1 MKKIDKSWIKP
12 LFLGSVYLGTGGGG
26 KTNNAV
32 YLLEELFSSNVSVP
46 LIPCRELEN
55 GKYYAGSGLVGS
67 PTLLDDFLFSGHESM
82 PSINKLAKI
91 TNSEITG
98 LYTLECAGI
107 NALYPL
113 FTAVLSGLPLID
125 GDCISTAFPELQMT
139 TLHINNIP
147 LSPFCL
153 SDIRG
158 NVTTFYEEDTFM
170 LELKIRNHLASFS
183 NVGFFSCG
191 MLKGETL
198 KRSMIPNTVTHAMEI
213 GRVFMECTDYSDLL
227 SRLVTVTK
235 NSVYGAAIELF
246 KGKILEIDDTTN
258 DNWQIL
264 KIMGIES
271 YSSDNYRILMKNE
284 FIAGFKNDSI
294 SVMVPDLISLIDM
307 DTLMPVDISELKP
320 QMKVSVIGM
329 PAPLPLKTPT
339 ALSIVGPSSFG
350 YKRTYKALEELY
362 FDYYY

>member
-1 MKKIDKSWIKP
+1 MKKIDKSWIRP
-12 LFLGSVYLGTGGGG
+12 LFLGSVFLGTGGGG
-26 KTNNAV
+26 KINNSV
-32 YLLEELFSSNVSVP
+32 YLLEELFSSNVSIP
-46 LIPCRELEN
+46 LISCRELEDK
-55 GKYYAGSGLVGS
+55 GYYAGTGMVGS
-67 PTLLDDFLFSGHESM
+67 PAVLDDFLFSGQESM
-82 PSINKLAKI
+82 PSIKELTDI
-91 TNSEITG
+91 TKTEAAG

-113 FTAVLSGLPLID
+113 FTAALYGLPIID

-158 NVTTFYEEDTFM
+158 NVTTFCEDDTFM
-170 LELKIRNHLASFS
+170 LEMKIRSHLANYN

-191 MLKGETL
+191 MLKGEIL
-198 KRSMIPNTVTHAMEI
+198 KKSLIPNTYTHAMEI
-213 GRVFMECTDYSDLL
+213 GRAFTESTDYNDLL
-227 SRLVTVTK
+227 NRLVTVTK

-246 KGKILEIDDTTN
+246 KGQVLEIDSSTN

-264 KIMGIES
+264 KIKGMES
-271 YSSDNYRILMKNE
+271 YSSEDYKILMKNE
-284 FIAGFKNDSI
+284 FIVAFKNDSI
-294 SVMVPDLISLIDM
+294 SVMVPDLISLIDI
-307 DTLMPVDISELKP
+307 DTLMPLNISELKP

-329 PAPLPLKTPT
+329 PAPLTLKTPT

-350 YKRTYKALEELY
+350 YKRTYKSLEELY
-362 FDYYY
+362 FEYYY